1 MFEHKP
7 SLSEH
12 MLKNKSYLLPLFIC
26 AALAAGIFIGGKL
39 NFNDS
44 PERLFST
51 NSKKDKLNRLI
62 DYIDYEYVDDVNT
75 DSIVDVTVNNILDK
89 LDPHSVYI
97 PKAQV
102 EKVAESMKGDF
113 VGVGISFYMYKDTLA
128 VIKPIKNGPSIKAG
142 VKAGDR
148 ILVAD
153 TDTLYGKKLSSQE
166 IVNTL
171 KGDNKTN
178 VKLTIYR
185 PSEDKIVT
193 LTIKRSEVPL
203 KSVDAFYMINE
214 NFGYIKINRFAESTY
229 KEFKEALNSLQEKG
243 IDKLALDLRN
253 NPGGYLGIAEQIADE
268 FLEDDKLILFTKNKS
283 GAIQKAYASKKG
295 DFEEGDIY
303 ILINEKS
310 ASASEIVAGAIQ
322 DNDRGTII
330 GRRSF
335 GKGLV
340 QREMGLG
347 DGSSV
352 RLTVSRYYT
361 PTGRSIQRSYE
372 NGTKDYYQQ
381 FYKRYENGELRS
393 ADSIKVADSLI
404 FKTPKGKIVY
414 GGGGIIPDVF
424 VPIEGSQE
432 EAWVNT
438 MLDSG
443 FMSFYVFEY
452 LDRNRDIYAETSEE
466 DFINNVNID
475 EETVDAFLYYAE
487 DRGLQIDLNP
497 YRENLKLHI
506 KATLAE
512 QLYGENAQQQI
523 LKDSDPML
531 RALLHVDDVEGE
543 NTIEDVSVEQ

>member
-1 MFEHKP
+1 
-7 SLSEH
+7 
-12 MLKNKSYLLPLFIC
+12 MLKNKNYLWPIII
-26 AALAAGIFIGGKL
+26 ASVLAVGIFIGGKL

-44 PERLFST
+44 PELLFST

-97 PKAQV
+97 PKEQV
-102 EKVAESMKGDF
+102 AKVAETMKGDF
-113 VGVGISFYMYKDTLA
+113 VGIGVNFYMYKDSLA
-128 VIKPIKNGPSIKAG
+128 VIRPVAGGPSIKAG
-142 VKAGDR
+142 ILAGDR
-148 ILVAD
+148 ILMAD
-153 TDTLYGKKLSSQE
+153 NDTLYGKNISSEQV
-166 IVNTL
+166 VNTL

-178 VKLTIYR
+178 VKLTVYR
-185 PSEDKIVT
+185 PSEDKI
-193 LTIKRSEVPL
+193 LSFNIKRAEVPL
-203 KSVDAFYMINE
+203 KSVDAYYMIE
-214 NFGYIKINRFAESTY
+214 DDFGYIKVNRFAESTY
-229 KEFKEALNSLQEKG
+229 REFKSALDELQEKG
-243 IDKLALDLRN
+243 ITKLALDLRN
-253 NPGGYLGIAEQIADE
+253 NPGGYLSIAEEIADE

-283 GAIQKAYASKKG
+283 GAIQKAFASRKG
-295 DFEEGDIY
+295 DFEDGEIY

-322 DNDRGTII
+322 DNDRGTIV

-340 QREMGLG
+340 QREMSLG

-381 FYKRYENGELRS
+381 FYKRFENGELRS
-393 ADSIKVADSLI
+393 ADSIKVADSLV

-424 VPIEGSQE
+424 VPLEGTQE

-443 FMSFYVFEY
+443 FMSFYTFEY
-452 LDRNRDIYAETSEE
+452 LDTHRNKYKNISED
-466 DFINNVNID
+466 DFINTVVID
-475 EETVDAFLYYAE
+475 EEMVDEFMYYA
-487 DRGLQIDLNP
+487 DDNGLNIDLNP
-497 YRENLKLHI
+497 YRENLKLYI
-506 KATLAE
+506 KATLAD
-512 QLYGENAQQQI
+512 QLYGENAHQQI
-523 LKDSDPML
+523 LKDSDLML
-531 RALLHVDDVEGE
+531 QALIHIDDVEEDAKE
-543 NTIEDVSVEQ
+543 NQIEATTTVEENN